1 MAVNLAMGG
10 VGGSLALASGV
21 TIALLF
27 GMVFVLGL
35 SLVVIFHFLQPW
47 ATEQIRFEV

>member
-1 MAVNLAMGG
+1 MGVSLAMAG
-10 VGGSLALASGV
+10 VGGSLALACDV

-35 SLVVIFHFLQPW
+35 SVIL
-47 ATEQIRFEV
+47 IYI